1 MDIEEIERRAKNL
14 KDRYKKLRRLI
25 KDDPAK
31 SASTMLHFY
40 RRMVDEIIFERRFL
54 YEIRAINRSQNEYFK
69 DCFEKDLHQIIHDRM
84 NERIKWQA
92 RLIEDTINYRKNN
105 GNYKGEFTTE
115 VILANAYNDI
125 FESQYKEF
133 LKENANEP

>member
-1 MDIEEIERRAKNL
+1 MDIEEIKRRAKNL
-14 KDRYKKLRRLI
+14 EDRYKKLRKLI

-31 SASTMLHFY
+31 SASTMMHFY
-40 RRMVDEIIFERRFL
+40 RRTVNEIIFERRFL
-54 YEIRAINRSQNEYFK
+54 YEIGAINTSQNEYFQE
-69 DCFEKDLHQIIHDRM
+69 CFEKDLHQVIYERM
-84 NERIKWQA
+84 NQRINWQA
-92 RLIEDTINYRKNN
+92 GLIEDAINYKKNN

-133 LKENANEP
+133 GPKEKQ

>member
-1 MDIEEIERRAKNL
+1 MDIEEIKRRAKNL
-14 KDRYKKLRRLI
+14 EDRYKKLRRLI

-31 SASTMLHFY
+31 YASAMLHFY
-40 RRMVDEIIFERRFL
+40 RRTVDEIIFERRFL
-54 YEIRAINRSQNEYFK
+54 YEIGAINTNQNKYFK
-69 DCFEKDLHQIIHDRM
+69 DCFEKDLHQVIHYRM

-92 RLIEDTINYRKNN
+92 GLIEDTINYRKNN

-133 LKENANEP
+133 LKEKK